1 MKPLTVS
8 QDILTIGN
16 FKSHAASV
24 LRSVR
29 ESGRAVVLT
38 QHGRPAGVLVSPED
52 YDRLVARE
60 RFASAVER
68 GLADAEAGRTVSDD
82 ELGAELDRAFGPLQ
96 A

>member
-1 MKPLTVS
+1 MKPLNVS
-8 QDILTIGN
+8 SDILTIGN
-16 FKSHAASV
+16 FKSNAATV

-52 YDRLVARE
+52 YDRLIARE
-60 RFASAVER
+60 RFVASVEQ
-68 GLADAEAGRTVSDD
+68 GIADVDAGRTISDE
-82 ELGAELDRAFGPLQ
+82 ELGADLDRAFGTLK

>member
-1 MKPLTVS
+1 MKPRLVS
-8 QDILTIGN
+8 SDILTIGH
-16 FKSHAASV
+16 FKSNAATV

-52 YDRLVARE
+52 YDRLIARE
-60 RFASAVER
+60 RFVASVEQ
-68 GLADAEAGRTVSDD
+68 GLADADTGRTISDED
-82 ELGAELDRAFGPLQ
+82 LGAELDRAFGSSK